1 MMNIDGELPGVS
13 DKGLYDEKL
22 SSRDI
27 VLGDIQILGYEA
39 EAYIEIKVLST
50 VEDVCRDKCNKFVAL
65 I

>member
-1 MMNIDGELPGVS
+1 MMNIEGELPGVS

-50 VEDVCRDKCNKFVAL
+50 V
-65 I
+65 